1 MRVTVLGQALM
12 AVLPTPLVQA
22 LLAAGEAVIGDVDE
36 LNRLDGYAGDG
47 DLGITM
53 AQAAQAMKRVLE
65 DMGERARPNCCPP
78 AGPQ

>member
-65 DMGERARPNCCPP
+65 DMEEDRPNCCPP